1 MTSIKTYT
9 AIIKITFETH
19 DKENPRAIVKN
30 MASCFNNMRGAN
42 LHTYGEIEKLIEE
55 TNNKKILIRSRV

>member
-19 DKENPRAIVKN
+19 EKENPRTIAKN
-30 MASCFNNMRGAN
+30 MASCFSNMRGAN
-42 LHTYGEIEKLIEE
+42 LHSYGEIEKIIEE
-55 TNNKKILIRSRV
+55 TNNKKELI